1 MQGAV
6 LCTLHQRMAL
16 WCATTLDRTR
26 LAKFNVNKAMTL
38 SSLLPCFITALEE
51 IGTCSQLVFTIQSF
65 HGQTAQVS
73 AMNFSYHRI
82 CCYEPWDYTFALGV
96 LEGLI
101 TEGLMSYGAF
111 IGIQKMLRNK
121 LKRCW
126 WKYVLNFYCF
136 FFVSVFF
143 FLSLFVCACFCFCL
157 FVWFFFSISKL
168 HNKKREGGLYPGGL

>member
-1 MQGAV
+1 
-6 LCTLHQRMAL
+6 MAL
-16 WCATTLDRTR
+16 WCATTLDRNR

-51 IGTCSQLVFTIQSF
+51 FGACSQLVFTIQSF

-101 TEGLMSYGAF
+101 KEGLMSWAYAF
-111 IGIQKMLRNK
+111 NRNTKNASKQATAMLMKMR
-121 LKRCW
+121 
-126 WKYVLNFYCF
+126 
-136 FFVSVFF
+136 
-143 FLSLFVCACFCFCL
+143 
-157 FVWFFFSISKL
+157 
-168 HNKKREGGLYPGGL
+168 P